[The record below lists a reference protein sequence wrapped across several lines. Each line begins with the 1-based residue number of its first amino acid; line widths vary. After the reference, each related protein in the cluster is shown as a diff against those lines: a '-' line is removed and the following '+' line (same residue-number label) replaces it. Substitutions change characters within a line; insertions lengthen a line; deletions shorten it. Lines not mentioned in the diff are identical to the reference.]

1 MSSSTTPQRKTWSVW
16 SLTPR
21 RDLQKSGD
29 LLQTPNSNGTTF
41 SNSGDGRVIRALDSE
56 DLAAKISRLE
66 NQLFEYSMELLLVEK
81 QEWNA
86 KSDQLK
92 QALADVKNALKQE
105 QASQLIVNSDAEK
118 REENL
123 RKALGVEKQCV
134 LDLEKT
140 VQEMRYENAEIKF
153 MADSKLAEANALMS
167 SVEEKSLEV
176 EAKLRSV
183 DARLAEVSRKSSELE
198 RKSKD
203 VETRE
208 SALRRD
214 RLSLIAEKEAH
225 ENTLSNQRE
234 DLREWEKKLQEEEER
249 LSKGLMIVNQREERA
264 NENDRVSKLK
274 ERDLEEAQKKI
285 DEANSVLKKK
295 EDEINS
301 RFANLNLRENEFD
314 ATKSKLELQEAE
326 LRLLEEK
333 LNERERVEIQR
344 LIDEHTATLDAK
356 KLEFEIETE
365 ERRNSLDEE
374 LKSKVLEVERK
385 EAEVEHHE
393 AKVRKRELALDKRL
407 DKIKEKEKEVE
418 SKSKALKEREKAIK
432 SEEKNLMV
440 VKTQL
445 QSDEEELLNL
455 KAELEN
461 LKATNEQQLLEI
473 REEKVK
479 LQISEDEKSEYAR
492 LQAEL
497 KEETEKCRF
506 REELLLKE
514 AEDLKQQK
522 ENFEREWLE
531 LDVKKAEIERALKKV
546 KEQMENFEKQKLI
559 EEERINHDRQ
569 SMDYY
574 IKREFESLE
583 LAKESFKSKM
593 EHELSMS
600 TEKAQSDRN
609 IMLHDIELQ
618 KSEIENSLQL
628 KQEETIKHL
637 QEKERLFEEE
647 KERELKNLNYLRGVA
662 RREMEELKIER
673 LRMEKDR
680 QELFENK
687 KHLQEQQVEIRD
699 DIGKLGDLSR
709 KLKDHREVF
718 SKEKE
723 RFIAFVEQNKDCKN
737 CGEITSQFVLSDL
750 ITSREIENVDIL
762 PVSRPSGSENLKLVA
777 SGRLEAEKSPTVSHA
792 VTPVSWLRK
801 CTTKIF
807 QFSPLKR
814 IDLVGDL
821 TEGAPDINGTET
833 SNRLD
838 VFEDEQELSLSY
850 ANDSLGGDQRVYT
863 GTEEPSATQDLSTEN
878 QSNINSKS
886 LELQEISESSDL
898 NGGQGRNKRRVKVN
912 KTRSV
917 KAVVEELNMAE
928 DSGRLQCGSH
938 EESTLADKGTPKKGK
953 KRSRTQTSQ
962 TRTVEH
968 DGNVSDEHSGSTVAG
983 KRRKRRQKVSSVQVP
998 GEARYNLR
1006 RPKLREAVVDAK
1018 TSCELNHKKR
1028 NEDVGAMGRKDEDI
1042 LRSAANITAVAG
1054 GAGENEI
1061 SQHIVQVEEVAE
1073 AEHNDGTATIPDEKM
1088 ENGSLEMGES
1098 RRESDGEEDEDEDE
1112 EEDDADSEHPGEVSV
1127 GKKLWTFLTT

>member
-29 LLQTPNSNGTTF
+29 LHTPNSNGT
-41 SNSGDGRVIRALDSE
+41 GDARLTRALNTE
-56 DLAAKISRLE
+56 DLASKISRLE

-176 EAKLRSV
+176 ESKLRSV

-203 VETRE
+203 IETRE

-214 RLSLIAEKEAH
+214 RLSLLAEKEAH

-234 DLREWEKKLQEEEER
+234 DLREWEKKLEEEEER
-249 LSKGLMIVNQREERA
+249 LSKSLKIVNQREERA
-264 NENDRVSKLK
+264 NENDRLFKLK
-274 ERDLEEAQKKI
+274 EKDLEEAQKKI

-295 EDEINS
+295 EDDINS
-301 RFANLNLRENEFD
+301 RFANLTLRENEFE
-314 ATKSKLELQEAE
+314 AIKNKLELKEGE

-333 LNERERVEIQR
+333 LNEREKVEIQR
-344 LIDEHTATLDAK
+344 LLDEHTATLDAK

-365 ERRNSLDEE
+365 QRRKSLDEE
-374 LKSKVLEVERK
+374 LKSKVLEVERE
-385 EAEVEHHE
+385 EAEVKHYE
-393 AKVRKRELALDKRL
+393 AKVAKRELALDKRL
-407 DKIKEKEKEVE
+407 DKLKEKEKDVE
-418 SKSKALKEREKAIK
+418 SKSKALKEREKALK
-432 SEEKNLMV
+432 SEEKNLIV

-445 QSDEEELLNL
+445 QSDEEELQNL

-461 LKATNEQQLLEI
+461 SKATNEQQLLKI
-473 REEKVK
+473 REEREK
-479 LQISEDEKSEYAR
+479 LQISKDERSEYVR

-531 LDVKKAEIERALKKV
+531 LDGKKSEIERELKNIR
-546 KEQMENFEKQKLI
+546 EQMEKFEKQKLA
-559 EEERINHDRQ
+559 EEEKINHDRQ
-569 SMDYY
+569 SMDDY
-574 IKREFESLE
+574 IKRESESLE
-583 LAKESFKSKM
+583 LAKESFEAKM
-593 EHELSMS
+593 EHELSML
-600 TEKAQSDRN
+600 TEKTQSDRN

-618 KSEIENSLQL
+618 KSEIENILQK
-628 KQEETIKHL
+628 KQEETNKHL

-647 KERELKNLNYLRGVA
+647 KERELKNLNYLKDVA
-662 RREMEELKIER
+662 RREMEELKRER

-680 QELFENK
+680 QELAENK
-687 KHLQEQQVEIRD
+687 KHLQEQQVEIRE

-723 RFIAFVEQNKDCKN
+723 RFLAFVEQNKDCKN
-737 CGEITSQFVLSDL
+737 CGEKTSQFVLSDL
-750 ITSREIENVDIL
+750 ITSQEIENVDIL
-762 PVSRPSGSENLKLVA
+762 PVSRPSGSENSKLA
-777 SGRLEAEKSPTVSHA
+777 AFGRLEAEKSPTVSHT

-801 CTTKIF
+801 CTTKIL

-814 IDLVGDL
+814 VDFVGDL
-821 TEGAPDINGTET
+821 TEGGAPDMDGAEP

-838 VFEDEQELSLSY
+838 FFEDEQELSLSY
-850 ANDSLGGDQRVYT
+850 ANDSLGGDQRVHY
-863 GTEEPSATQDLSTEN
+863 GTEEPSATEDLSAEN

-898 NGGQGRNKRRVKVN
+898 KGRRGRNKRRVKVG
-912 KTRSV
+912 KTRLV
-917 KAVVEELNMAE
+917 KAVVEELNGTE
-928 DSGRLQCGSH
+928 DSGRLQSGSH
-938 EESTLADKGTPKKGK
+938 DESSLADKGTPKNGR

-962 TRTVEH
+962 TATVEH
-968 DGNVSDEHSGSTVAG
+968 DGNVSDDHSGSTMAG
-983 KRRKRRQKVSSVQVP
+983 KRRRTRQKVASVPVA
-998 GEARYNLR
+998 GESRYNLR
-1006 RPKLREAVVDAK
+1006 RPKLRESGADAK
-1018 TSCELNHKKR
+1018 TSSELNHRKR
-1028 NEDVGAMGRKDEDI
+1028 KEDPGMSRRK
-1042 LRSAANITAVAG
+1042 AANVTAAAEGAEENG
-1054 GAGENEI
+1054 GSE
-1061 SQHIVQVEEVAE
+1061 HIVPVEEVGE
-1073 AEHNDGTATIPDEKM
+1073 AEDNDGAAT
-1088 ENGSLEMGES
+1088 ENKGNGTVDMDES
-1098 RRESDGEEDEDEDE
+1098 RRESDDSREEEEEEE
-1112 EEDDADSEHPGEVSV
+1112 EEDDAESEHPGEVSV

>member
-167 SVEEKSLEV
+167 SVEEKSLKV

-750 ITSREIENVDIL
+750 ITSREIE
-762 PVSRPSGSENLKLVA
+762 PSGSENLKLVA

-833 SNRLD
+833 SN
-838 VFEDEQELSLSY
+838 S
-850 ANDSLGGDQRVYT
+850 

-1006 RPKLREAVVDAK
+1006 RPKL
-1018 TSCELNHKKR
+1018 
-1028 NEDVGAMGRKDEDI
+1028 
-1042 LRSAANITAVAG
+1042 
-1054 GAGENEI
+1054 
-1061 SQHIVQVEEVAE
+1061 
-1073 AEHNDGTATIPDEKM
+1073 
-1088 ENGSLEMGES
+1088 
-1098 RRESDGEEDEDEDE
+1098 
-1112 EEDDADSEHPGEVSV
+1112 
-1127 GKKLWTFLTT
+1127 

>member
-167 SVEEKSLEV
+167 SVEEKSLKV

-737 CGEITSQFVLSDL
+737 CGEITSQFVLS
-750 ITSREIENVDIL
+750 
-762 PVSRPSGSENLKLVA
+762 GSENLKLVA

-1006 RPKLREAVVDAK
+1006 RPKL
-1018 TSCELNHKKR
+1018 
-1028 NEDVGAMGRKDEDI
+1028 
-1042 LRSAANITAVAG
+1042 
-1054 GAGENEI
+1054 
-1061 SQHIVQVEEVAE
+1061 
-1073 AEHNDGTATIPDEKM
+1073 
-1088 ENGSLEMGES
+1088 
-1098 RRESDGEEDEDEDE
+1098 
-1112 EEDDADSEHPGEVSV
+1112 
-1127 GKKLWTFLTT
+1127 

>member
-167 SVEEKSLEV
+167 SVEEKSLKV

-559 EEERINHDRQ
+559 EEER
-569 SMDYY
+569 
-574 IKREFESLE
+574 
-583 LAKESFKSKM
+583 
-593 EHELSMS
+593 
-600 TEKAQSDRN
+600 
-609 IMLHDIELQ
+609 
-618 KSEIENSLQL
+618 
-628 KQEETIKHL
+628 
-637 QEKERLFEEE
+637 
-647 KERELKNLNYLRGVA
+647 GVA

-737 CGEITSQFVLSDL
+737 CGEITSQ
-750 ITSREIENVDIL
+750 
-762 PVSRPSGSENLKLVA
+762 
-777 SGRLEAEKSPTVSHA
+777 LEAEKSPTVSHA

-1006 RPKLREAVVDAK
+1006 RPKLEAVVDAK

-1061 SQHIVQVEEVAE
+1061 SQHIVQVCGVEEVAE

>member
-167 SVEEKSLEV
+167 SVEEKSLKV

-750 ITSREIENVDIL
+750 ITSREIENV
-762 PVSRPSGSENLKLVA
+762 GSENLKLVA

-814 IDLVGDL
+814 IDLV
-821 TEGAPDINGTET
+821 ADINGTET

-850 ANDSLGGDQRVYT
+850 ANDSL
-863 GTEEPSATQDLSTEN
+863 EN

-1006 RPKLREAVVDAK
+1006 RPKL
-1018 TSCELNHKKR
+1018 
-1028 NEDVGAMGRKDEDI
+1028 
-1042 LRSAANITAVAG
+1042 
-1054 GAGENEI
+1054 
-1061 SQHIVQVEEVAE
+1061 
-1073 AEHNDGTATIPDEKM
+1073 
-1088 ENGSLEMGES
+1088 
-1098 RRESDGEEDEDEDE
+1098 
-1112 EEDDADSEHPGEVSV
+1112 
-1127 GKKLWTFLTT
+1127 